1 MATASITLTED
12 IARSLRTALGGSGN
26 VSCPDGK
33 ITVVLSRTDC
43 EKNYGQVLQQIH
55 RIIAEYCPER
65 DEHIFIRV
73 QDEAGLFQ
81 NVLKIWKTI

>member
-26 VSCPDGK
+26 VSCPDGE
-33 ITVVLSRTDC
+33 ITVALSRTDC

-55 RIIAEYCPER
+55 RIIAECCPER

-73 QDEAGLFQ
+73 QDEVGLFQ